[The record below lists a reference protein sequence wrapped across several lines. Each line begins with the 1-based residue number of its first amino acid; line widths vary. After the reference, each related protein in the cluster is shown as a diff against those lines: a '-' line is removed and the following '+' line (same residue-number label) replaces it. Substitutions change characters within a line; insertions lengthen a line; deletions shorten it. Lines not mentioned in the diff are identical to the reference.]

1 MFNAYDYNFKH
12 KLIESQENLSL
23 RVRLPFR
30 VEKGFSDYPRCAEQ
44 TIGRALSFLGGC

>member
-12 KLIESQENLSL
+12 KLIECQENLSL

-30 VEKGFSDYPRCAEQ
+30 VGKGFSDRLTGTWA
-44 TIGRALSFLGGC
+44 IGRALSFLGGC